1 MKMEKFV
8 FYDYETTG
16 ISPEYDQPLQFA
28 AIITDLN
35 FNEIERVDIRC
46 QLSPHIL
53 PAPMA
58 LHVTGV
64 NPNQLLNNNLPTAF
78 EFAQTIQEFT
88 QKWAPAIWIGYN
100 TIQFDEKIMRQMFYQ
115 NLQPNIFA
123 TQFFDNSRLDV
134 MKMVFAVFAENPD
147 ILEWPINEKGKINF
161 KLDQLAPANG
171 FKSHNAHDALGD
183 VEATIF
189 ILNIIK
195 TKAPELYEQLIE
207 TRNKSYNLR
216 LLSSFKPV
224 EVTFRFGGHLPK
236 TYTGCLC
243 SIPSNNN
250 RVGFFDLDQ
259 SDPMDV
265 ILGYNE
271 LIEAAMQKSPQRI
284 RNLAI
289 NQADTIRPAK
299 NSNAEWDHICSVIEE
314 NIDFRKTVSECIIDR
329 YKSDENDDEKTIE
342 QKIYGG
348 FYSNEDK
355 SILDQ
360 FQLASWEERLDLLSR
375 FSDERLKQL
384 GRRLIAFNAPQL
396 LTTKEQ
402 DAFNAY
408 LKNKWDS
415 EEEKTEWTTIKNVKK
430 QLDKLRDERC
440 DETLLKELSSF
451 YKKRLEDQNCIFDA

>member
-1 MKMEKFV
+1 MEKFV

-28 AIITDLN
+28 AIITDLD
-35 FNEIERVDIRC
+35 FNEIDRVDIRC

-53 PAPMA
+53 PAPKA

-134 MKMVFAVFAENPD
+134 MKMVFAVFAENQD

-161 KLDQLAPANG
+161 KLDQLAPTNG

-195 TKAPELYEQLIE
+195 TKAPELYKQLIE
-207 TRNKSYNLR
+207 TRDKTYNLR

-259 SDPMDV
+259 PDPMDV
-265 ILGYNE
+265 ILGENE

-299 NSNAEWDHICSVIEE
+299 NTNDEWDHICAVIKD

-329 YKSDENDDEKTIE
+329 YESDEDDEEEKTIE
-342 QKIYGG
+342 EKIYGG

-355 SILDQ
+355 SILEQ
-360 FQLASWEERLDLLSR
+360 FQLASWEERLNLLSR
-375 FSDERLKQL
+375 FPDERLKQL
-384 GRRLIAFNAPQL
+384 GRRLIAFNAPGL

-402 DAFNAY
+402 NAFNAY
-408 LKNKWDS
+408 LRNKWAS
-415 EEEKTEWTTIKNVKK
+415 EEEKTEWTTIKDVKK
-430 QLDKLRDERC
+430 QLDKLRDEGC

-451 YKKRLEDQNCIFDA
+451 YKKRLEDQNCILDA

>member
-1 MKMEKFV
+1 MEKFV

-28 AIITDLN
+28 AIITDLD

-53 PAPMA
+53 PAPKA

-64 NPNQLLNNNLPTAF
+64 NPSQLLNNNLPTAF

-224 EVTFRFGGHLPK
+224 EVTFRFGGNLPK

-243 SIPSNNN
+243 SIPSSNN

-265 ILGYNE
+265 ILGDNE

-299 NSNAEWDHICSVIEE
+299 HTNIEWDHICAVIKEK
-314 NIDFRKTVSECIIDR
+314 IDFRKTVSECMINR
-329 YKSDENDDEKTIE
+329 YNDDEVDEEIPIE
-342 QKIYGG
+342 EKIYGG
-348 FYSNEDK
+348 FYSNKDK
-355 SILDQ
+355 SILDR
-360 FQLASWEERLDLLSR
+360 FQLASWEERLNLLSS
-375 FSDERLKQL
+375 FEDKRLMQL
-384 GRRLIAFNAPQL
+384 GHRLIAFNAPEL
-396 LTTKEQ
+396 LTIKEQ
-402 DAFNAY
+402 DAFIEY
-408 LKNKWDS
+408 LKIKWVS
-415 EEEKTEWTTIKNVKK
+415 EEEKTKWTTIKDVKK
-430 QLDKLRDERC
+430 QLDELRDEGC
-440 DETLLKELSSF
+440 NKTLLKELSSF
-451 YKKRLEDQNCIFDA
+451 YKNRLADKKCLVEFD

>member
-1 MKMEKFV
+1 MEQFV

-28 AIITDLN
+28 AIITDLD

-78 EFAQTIQEFT
+78 EFAQKIQEFT
-88 QKWAPAIWIGYN
+88 LKWAPAIWIGYN
-100 TIQFDEKIMRQMFYQ
+100 TIKFDENVMRQMFYQ

-134 MKMVFAVFAENPD
+134 MKMVFAVFAENPN
-147 ILEWPINEKGKINF
+147 IFEWPINEKGKINF

-207 TRNKSYNLR
+207 SRNKSYNLR

-224 EVTFRFGGHLPK
+224 EITFRFGGNLPK

-243 SIPSNNN
+243 SIPSSNN
-250 RVGFFDLDQ
+250 RVGFFDLEQ

-265 ILGYNE
+265 ILGDNE

-284 RNLAI
+284 RNIAI

-299 NSNAEWDHICSVIEE
+299 NTNAEWDHICAVIEE

-329 YKSDENDDEKTIE
+329 YESDEGDNEKTIE

-360 FQLASWEERLDLLSR
+360 FQLGSWDERLNLLSR

-384 GRRLIAFNAPQL
+384 GRRLIAFNAPEL

-402 DAFNAY
+402 DAFNEY
-408 LKNKWDS
+408 LRNKWVS
-415 EEEKTEWTTIKNVKK
+415 EEEKTKWTTIKDVKK
-430 QLDKLRDERC
+430 QLEKLEENGCNISVLND
-440 DETLLKELSSF
+440 LKGF
-451 YKKRLEDQNCIFDA
+451 YKDRLADKKCFIEFD

>member
-1 MKMEKFV
+1 MEKFV

-28 AIITDLN
+28 AIITDLD

-58 LHVTGV
+58 LYVTGV

-78 EFAQTIQEFT
+78 EFAQKIQEFT

-100 TIQFDEKIMRQMFYQ
+100 TIKFDENVMRQMFYQ

-134 MKMVFAVFAENPD
+134 MKIVFAIFAENPD
-147 ILEWPINEKGKINF
+147 ILEWPTNEKGKINF

-195 TKAPELYEQLIE
+195 TKAPELYKQLIE
-207 TRNKSYNLR
+207 ARDKSYNLR

-224 EVTFRFGGHLPK
+224 EVTFRFGGNLPK

-259 SDPMDV
+259 SNPMDV
-265 ILGYNE
+265 ILGGNE

-284 RNLAI
+284 RNFAI

-299 NSNAEWDHICSVIEE
+299 NTNDEWDHICSVIEE

-329 YKSDENDDEKTIE
+329 YESDENDDEKTIE

-355 SILDQ
+355 SILEQ
-360 FQLASWEERLDLLSR
+360 FQLASWEERLNLLSR

-384 GRRLIAFNAPQL
+384 GRRLIAFNAPEL
-396 LTTKEQ
+396 LTKKEY
-402 DAFNAY
+402 DAFDTY
-408 LKNKWDS
+408 LKDKWES
-415 EEEKTEWTTIKNVKK
+415 EDDQSEWTTTIKIK
-430 QLDKLRDERC
+430 QQLEKLEEHGC
-440 DETLLKELSSF
+440 ETSLLNDLKDF
-451 YKKRLEDQNCIFDA
+451 YKDRLAEKKCLIVFE

>member
-1 MKMEKFV
+1 MEKFV

-28 AIITDLN
+28 AIITDLD

-53 PAPMA
+53 PAPKA

-78 EFAQTIQEFT
+78 EFAQKIQEFT

-100 TIQFDEKIMRQMFYQ
+100 TIQFDENIMRQMFYQ

-134 MKMVFAVFAENPD
+134 MKMVFAVYAEKPD
-147 ILEWPINEKGKINF
+147 ILEWPTNEKGKINF

-195 TKAPELYEQLIE
+195 TKAPVLYEQLIE

-224 EVTFRFGGHLPK
+224 EVTFRFGGNYPK

-243 SIPSNNN
+243 SIPSSNN
-250 RVGFFDLDQ
+250 RVGFFDLEQ

-265 ILGYNE
+265 ILGDNE

-284 RNLAI
+284 RNIAI

-299 NSNAEWDHICSVIEE
+299 NTNDEWDHICAVIEE
-314 NIDFRKTVSECIIDR
+314 NIDFRKTVSEFIIDR
-329 YKSDENDDEKTIE
+329 YESDEGDNEKTIE

-355 SILDQ
+355 SILEE
-360 FQLASWEERLDLLSR
+360 FQLGSWEERLNLLPR

-384 GRRLIAFNAPQL
+384 GRRLIAFNAPEL
-396 LTTKEQ
+396 LTTKQQ
-402 DAFNAY
+402 DEFNAY
-408 LKNKWDS
+408 LKNKWAS
-415 EEEKTEWTTIKNVKK
+415 EEKKTEWTTIKDVKE
-430 QLDKLRDERC
+430 QLGKLRDEGC
-440 DETLLKELSSF
+440 NETLLQELISF
-451 YKKRLEDQNCIFDA
+451 YKIRLEDQNCIFDA

>member
-1 MKMEKFV
+1 MEKFV

-28 AIITDLN
+28 AIITDLDL
-35 FNEIERVDIRC
+35 NEIERVDIRC

-53 PAPMA
+53 PAPKA

-100 TIQFDEKIMRQMFYQ
+100 TIKFDENVMRQMFYQ
-115 NLQPNIFA
+115 NLQQNIFA

-134 MKMVFAVFAENPD
+134 MKMVFAVFVENPD

-195 TKAPELYEQLIE
+195 TKAPELYEQFIE
-207 TRNKSYNLR
+207 TRNKSYNLQ

-224 EVTFRFGGHLPK
+224 EVTFRFGANPPK

-243 SIPSNNN
+243 SIPSNSN
-250 RVGFFDLDQ
+250 RVGFFDLEQ

-265 ILGYNE
+265 ILGDNE
-271 LIEAAMQKSPQRI
+271 AIEAAMKKSPQRI
-284 RNLAI
+284 RNIAI
-289 NQADTIRPAK
+289 NQSDTIRPAK
-299 NSNAEWDHICSVIEE
+299 NTNAEWDHICAVIED

-329 YKSDENDDEKTIE
+329 YESDEDEEEKTIE
-342 QKIYGG
+342 EKIYGG

-355 SILDQ
+355 SVLKQ
-360 FQLASWEERLDLLSR
+360 FQLASWEERLNLLSR

-384 GRRLIAFNAPQL
+384 GRRLIAFNAPEL
-396 LTTKEQ
+396 LTTKQQ

-408 LKNKWDS
+408 LKNKWAS
-415 EEEKTEWTTIKNVKK
+415 EEEKTEWTTIKDVKK
-430 QLDKLRDERC
+430 QLDKLRDEGC
-440 DETLLKELSSF
+440 DETLLKELNSF
-451 YKKRLEDQNCIFDA
+451 YKKRLEDQNCILDA

>member
-1 MKMEKFV
+1 MEKFV

-28 AIITDLN
+28 AIITDLD

-53 PAPMA
+53 PAPKA
-58 LHVTGV
+58 LYVTGV

-78 EFAQTIQEFT
+78 EFAQRIQEFT
-88 QKWAPAIWIGYN
+88 QRWAPAIWVGYN

-123 TQFFDNSRLDV
+123 TQFFDNSRIDV

-161 KLDQLAPANG
+161 KLDQLAPTNG

-183 VEATIF
+183 VEATMF

-195 TKAPELYEQLIE
+195 TKAPDLYEQLIE

-224 EVTFRFGGHLPK
+224 EVTFRFGGNLPK

-259 SDPMDV
+259 PDPMDV
-265 ILGYNE
+265 ILGDNE

-284 RNLAI
+284 RNIAI

-299 NSNAEWDHICSVIEE
+299 NTNAEWDHICAVIEDK
-314 NIDFRKTVSECIIDR
+314 IDFRKTVSECIIDR
-329 YKSDENDDEKTIE
+329 YKSNDEDDEKTIE

-348 FYSNEDK
+348 FYSNQDK
-355 SILDQ
+355 SILEQ
-360 FQLASWEERLDLLSR
+360 FQLGSWEERLNLLPR

-384 GRRLIAFNAPQL
+384 GRRLIAFNAPEL
-396 LTTKEQ
+396 LTTKQQ
-402 DAFNAY
+402 DEFNAY
-408 LKNKWDS
+408 LKNKWAS
-415 EEEKTEWTTIKNVKK
+415 EEKKTEWTTIKDVKE
-430 QLDKLRDERC
+430 QLGKLRDEGC
-440 DETLLKELSSF
+440 NETLLQELISF
-451 YKKRLEDQNCIFDA
+451 YKIRLEDQNCIFDA